1 MSEELVNSVSEMLKE
16 EWLTGGAKVKISGIT
31 QEKLNS
37 LDKIIEQAYAEGCVK
52 EIKALCDSQ
61 LEGSKENSNSVI
73 SLYLSGIIELKEH
86 SLDNRNLLTLIDILE
101 KNHKEPLVKSIC
113 EEIEK
118 NDPSNKFALR
128 KLAEHYSEEKSPRV
142 WEYYE
147 KILENDHED
156 PEIPRLLAEHKQ
168 KDEKDF
174 DKATRYYKNALQR
187 YVDAKNFTGAKE
199 MFSKIIELNSSNI
212 SRVYDFLIKE
222 EKRTA
227 KLISEQ
233 KAIMLL
239 ELLYIHYT
247 EKNDYDHA
255 LNIAKNILEI
265 DPKDKDARKNLV
277 TCYKKIYSSKQNLD
291 SYIQSSGLETGFR
304 NVFEAIKDFEKH
316 ISFDKGNFVFHRT
329 WGVGKILG
337 VYGDKL
343 KILFGGKTGVK
354 DNITLKMA
362 VEVLQPLPA
371 DHFWVRKATKKKVD
385 LAKEVLDN
393 VPGTL
398 ESIIKSYGNSCDE
411 KHIKSELTPS
421 VLNERE
427 WTRFHQEAKKVLEQN
442 SNFVVNPANSNEWMV
457 VDHELTASERLSNK
471 FKAEKEFFERIDI
484 FLEFVKD
491 DDVSSTSESFT
502 EMFNY
507 FNSYL
512 KSINTV
518 DKYVVGS
525 YLVIKHVTEMEK
537 FRSVK
542 SGITFTFEDLYNEIL
557 NPNEMYQLID
567 NKDMQE
573 KFLDMIKDL
582 PNAEQKYVKL
592 FPSILDKKRLET
604 LIAEDKD
611 GLTKNMVLECFD
623 DYKNYREAI
632 IFFFKEMRHTEWF
645 ESIGISYEKQLFT
658 LVNVID
664 ICNKEIENHVK
675 ATENKKIIKNATA
688 LLFEEKTPDGGKVN
702 NVLEYIKA
710 NDIENVTRIYTLIN
724 DVKNLEYVYKSGVH
738 KAIIEKFPDFK
749 FQEAEIKKDV
759 PKGLLVT
766 GQKYKEKIAEAER
779 LEKEIIPQIQKEV
792 AEAKEKGDLKENA
805 EYQAARERASRE
817 GQNLAKLK
825 QQISETV
832 VFNPENVTTSFVS
845 FGTHVTWHN
854 NNDGTDSSYTILG
867 PWESDID
874 NGILSYQSPLGQKIL
889 DAKVGET
896 LKFKVK
902 AREYDLTI
910 TSITAAEI

>member
-37 LDKIIEQAYAEGCVK
+37 LDKILEQAYAEGCIK
-52 EIKALCDSQ
+52 EIKELCDAQ
-61 LEGSKENSNSVI
+61 LEGGKENSNSVI
-73 SLYLSGIIELKEH
+73 SLYLSGIIELKDH

-101 KNHKEPLVKSIC
+101 RNHKEPLVKSIC
-113 EEIEK
+113 EEIER

-128 KLAEHYSEEKSPRV
+128 KLADFYNEEKSPKV

-156 PEIPRLLAEHKQ
+156 PEIPRLLAEYHQKQ
-168 KDEKDF
+168 KDS

-199 MFSKIIELNSSNI
+199 MFSKIIELNSSNL

-239 ELLYIHYT
+239 ELLYLYYT
-247 EKNDYDHA
+247 EKEDYEHA
-255 LNIAKNILEI
+255 ITITKSILEI
-265 DPKDKDARKNLV
+265 DPKDRDARKNLV
-277 TCYKKIYSSKQNLD
+277 TCYRKLYSAEKKNLE
-291 SYIQSSGLETGFR
+291 SYILTSGLESGFR

-316 ISFDKGNFVFHRT
+316 ISFDKGNFVYHRT

-343 KILFGGKTGVK
+343 KIVFGGKVGVK
-354 DNITLKMA
+354 DNISLKMA
-362 VEVLQPLPA
+362 VEALQPLPA

-385 LAKEVLDN
+385 LAQEVLAD

-398 ESIIKSYGNSCDE
+398 EAIIKSYGNSCDE
-411 KHIKSELTPS
+411 KHIKAELINT
-421 VLNERE
+421 VLSDRE
-427 WTRFHQEAKKVLEQN
+427 WTRFHQEAKKVLEQDKR
-442 SNFVVNPANSNEWMV
+442 FVTNPTNINEWMV
-457 VDHELTASERLSNK
+457 LDHELSNAEKLSYK
-471 FKAEKEFFERIDI
+471 FKAERDFFERINI
-484 FLEFVKD
+484 FLEFVED
-491 DDVSSTSESFT
+491 DEVSSTSDSFT
-502 EMFNY
+502 EMFSY

-512 KSINTV
+512 KSFNNI
-518 DKYVVGS
+518 DEQVVGS
-525 YLVIKHVTEMEK
+525 YLIIKHVTDMEK
-537 FRSVK
+537 FRSVA
-542 SGITFTFEDLYNEIL
+542 SGISFTFESLYSEIQ
-557 NPNEMYQLID
+557 NPNEMYELIES
-567 NKDMQE
+567 E
-573 KFLDMIKDL
+573 KIQKEFLDLIQNL
-582 PNAEQKYVKL
+582 PNAEQEYIKL
-592 FPSILDKKRLET
+592 FPSILDKGLLER
-604 LIAEDKD
+604 LIATDSGD
-611 GLTKNMVLECFD
+611 YTKKMVVDCFE
-623 DYKNYREAI
+623 DYKNYREAV
-632 IFFFKEMRHTEWF
+632 IFFFKEMRNTEWF

-658 LVNVID
+658 LVNIID
-664 ICNKEIENHVK
+664 ICNKEIDSHVK

-688 LLFEEKTPDGGKVN
+688 LLFEEKTASGTKN
-702 NVLEYIKA
+702 NVIDYINE
-710 NDIENVTRIYTLIN
+710 NDLDNVTRIYTLIS
-724 DVKNLEYVYKSGVH
+724 DVKNLEYEHKSMIH
-738 KAIIEKFPDFK
+738 KTILEKFPDFK
-749 FQEAEIKKDV
+749 FQEAEIKKDA
-759 PKGLLVT
+759 PKGLMVT
-766 GQKYKEKIAEAER
+766 SQKLKEKIAEAER

-832 VFNPENVTTSFVS
+832 VFIPENVTTNFVS
-845 FGTHVTWHN
+845 FGTQVTWHN
-854 NNDGTDSSYTILG
+854 NNDGTDSTYTILG

-874 NGILSYQSPLGQKIL
+874 NGILSYQSPLGQSIL
-889 DAKVGET
+889 DAKVGDN

-910 TSITAAEI
+910 TSITAAKI